1 MRALPETYQI
11 TGMTLDD
18 VIFVLENFSDIA
30 LSDVPLLIWVLPIQ
44 AQATL
49 IVLAFWLGITAFYSL
64 EDANAVWRGQWS
76 YKLFFLHRFKEASKN
91 LAIASLILLALLG
104 IIELLLAISNSLY
117 S

>member
-1 MRALPETYQI
+1 MRALLETYQI

-18 VIFVLENFSDIA
+18 VIFVLENFGDIA

-64 EDANAVWRGQWS
+64 EDAKAVWVDSGHTS
-76 YKLFFLHRFKEASKN
+76 YFFFT
-91 LAIASLILLALLG
+91 ALKKRRR
-104 IIELLLAISNSLY
+104 IWR
-117 S
+117 